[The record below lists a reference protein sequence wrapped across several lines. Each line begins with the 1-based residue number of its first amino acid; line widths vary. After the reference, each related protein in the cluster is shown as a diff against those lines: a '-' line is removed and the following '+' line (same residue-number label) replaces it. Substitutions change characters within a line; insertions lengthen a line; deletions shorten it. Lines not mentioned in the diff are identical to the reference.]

1 MKDETLE
8 MLINIMNH
16 VNGDWKDSVRI
27 DNDTDNELSDAYNQG
42 VEAMAAKVMF
52 YLHTI
57 TSPYTA
63 TRKSGGEQ

>member
-1 MKDETLE
+1 MKYETLK

-52 YLHTI
+52 YLSII